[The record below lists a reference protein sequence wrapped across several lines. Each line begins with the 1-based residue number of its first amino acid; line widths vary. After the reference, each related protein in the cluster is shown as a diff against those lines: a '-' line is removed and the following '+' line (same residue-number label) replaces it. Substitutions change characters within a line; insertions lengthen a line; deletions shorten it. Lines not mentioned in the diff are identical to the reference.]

1 MCGIAGY
8 THFNR
13 RVDKELIRKIT
24 HSLRH
29 RGPDQQG
36 VYVSNVVS
44 LGAVRLKIIDLAGG
58 SQPIRSEDGQTVLVF
73 NGEIYNYRELRQT
86 LCDRGHQFQSQSDTE
101 VVLRAFLEWDTQCF
115 ERFKGMFALALWQEP
130 QQRLVLARDR
140 MGIKPLYYS
149 QRAGQLYFGSE
160 LKALLA
166 HPEISN
172 TLDPAALSQYLSL
185 NYVPCPRTLIESAS
199 PSSHPDIFSTGPQVN
214 SVFDLFGS

>member
-13 RVDKELIRKIT
+13 RVDKGFIRKIT

-29 RGPDQQG
+29 RGPDQEG

-44 LGAVRLKIIDLAGG
+44 LGAVRLKIIDLDGG

-160 LKALLA
+160 LKALLV
-166 HPEISN
+166 HPEISH
-172 TLDPAALSQYLSL
+172 TLDPAALSQYL
-185 NYVPCPRTLIESAS
+185 P
-199 PSSHPDIFSTGPQVN
+199 
-214 SVFDLFGS
+214 